1 MRKFKIEMTVETDD
15 ILEEYSADDHAYE
28 LRELIDRETYGQLS
42 IKSLQVKEVSW
53 NESLHWRNT
62 Q

>member
-28 LRELIDRETYGQLS
+28 LRELIGRETYGQVS
-42 IKSLQVKEVSW
+42 IKSLQVKEVV
-53 NESLHWRNT
+53 E
-62 Q
+62 